1 MDGTS
6 YRKMHYEL
14 FLGLGSK
21 MTLKYLPPISSI
33 WAANSTVL
41 LYHFAN
47 RIFDCLENPLFPD
60 YGSIRSRAHRQEV
73 GAEFHWHD
81 IAKGYHPL
89 QPNPAN
95 VAALGLYRD
104 GKSRLGIRAYRETGR
119 YRQERVLVMELPKQR
134 VIIER
139 FGGLDEGW

>member
-1 MDGTS
+1 MNGFLI
-6 YRKMHYEL
+6 RKQDDSQIPTIH
-14 FLGLGSK
+14 FIDLG
-21 MTLKYLPPISSI
+21 P
-33 WAANSTVL
+33 AANSTVL

-47 RIFDCLENPLFPD
+47 RMFDCLENPLFPD

-104 GKSRLGIRAYRETGR
+104 GKNRLGGRAYQETGTVSAGTSAS
-119 YRQERVLVMELPKQR
+119 VLFLTLLY
-134 VIIER
+134 IWL
-139 FGGLDEGW
+139 FCS